1 MNNSR
6 VLIVIAIVFLVLMI
20 LVGRLFNIQVT
31 DHQWYAK
38 IAANQQNKT
47 VTIKAE
53 RGLIT
58 DRNNE
63 ILAYTKDDVSLFVDT
78 RMTNKKAK
86 ERIAAKFAKVFGKK
100 KKHYL
105 RLLNSANKNI
115 CLEKKAV
122 KEDVMQLSEFVVE
135 GYFQIEDYS
144 RVYPYGSLA
153 SHVLGYVDRKLAGVS
168 GVEKYFDDKLTG
180 TDGYK
185 LMENDVLGRVV
196 TVNQEFSRKPV
207 PGNTVKLTIN
217 KTYQKILETEVQKG
231 LNKFKGKSAV
241 GIILNPN
248 TGEILALT
256 NQPDYDPKHYNIFPS
271 YKRRNRSITDTYEP
285 GSTIKPLTMSILLN
299 EDLTYES
306 EKINTE
312 NGVYRVKGAT
322 IRDTHEYNYL
332 TSTGIIQHSSNV
344 GIAKLSDRIDEDT
357 FYRYLRNYGFGSLT
371 CVDLPGETP
380 GLLKKPKYYSK
391 ISKKFIS
398 FGYEI
403 SVTPLQLALA
413 YSALVNGGE
422 LMQPYVV
429 QQVTD
434 SRGNVVEEFIPK
446 KIRRVVTEKTS
457 DRIKKMMKE
466 VVEDGTGTEAYIPG
480 VSIGGKTGTSQK
492 LINKRYSNKEYNSS
506 FVGFFP
512 VENPQILILIVVSS
526 PKIGRYGGKVAA
538 PIFHEVAK
546 RILDNDGT
554 EIKKEVPNNKH
565 EIAPKLKLQQNEN
578 IFVTSNLPEQRVL
591 FPNSGK
597 KKKYSVDSTVMPDL
611 NHYTK
616 RDAIK
621 ILHDLGIKYKTEG
634 SGTVVSQ
641 SIKPNT
647 KIKDGLVCVIKC
659 ESPNLKNR
667 VRIN

>member
-6 VLIVIAIVFLVLMI
+6 VLIVIAVVFLVLMI
-20 LVGRLFNIQVT
+20 LVGRLFNIQVA
-31 DHQWYAK
+31 DHERYAR
-38 IAANQQNKT
+38 IAEKQQNKT
-47 VTIKAE
+47 VKIKAE

-58 DRNNE
+58 DRNND

-153 SHVLGYVDRKLAGVS
+153 SHVLGYVDRKLTGVS
-168 GVEKYFDDKLTG
+168 GIEKYFDDKLTG

-299 EDLTYES
+299 EDLTYEN

-312 NGVYRVKGAT
+312 NGVYRVRGAT
-322 IRDTHEYNYL
+322 IRDTHEYDYL

-457 DRIKKMMKE
+457 DRVKKMMKE

-565 EIAPKLKLQQNEN
+565 EIAPKLKLQQNKD

-597 KKKYSVDSTVMPDL
+597 KKKYSVDSTVMPNL
-611 NHYTK
+611 NNFTK
-616 RDAIK
+616 R
-621 ILHDLGIKYKTEG
+621 E
-634 SGTVVSQ
+634 
-641 SIKPNT
+641 
-647 KIKDGLVCVIKC
+647 
-659 ESPNLKNR
+659 
-667 VRIN
+667 